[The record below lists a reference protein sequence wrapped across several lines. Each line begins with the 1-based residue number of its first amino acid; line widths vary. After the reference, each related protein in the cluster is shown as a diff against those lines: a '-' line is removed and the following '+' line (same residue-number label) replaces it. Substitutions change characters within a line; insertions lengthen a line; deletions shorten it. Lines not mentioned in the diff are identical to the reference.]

1 MIEGLAGRG
10 AIVTGAGQGIGRA
23 TAVLLARVGMAV
35 GCLDVNGGAAAAVA
49 SEIETAGGEAQA
61 LVADVVE
68 RDNVRRNIDD
78 YAARHG
84 LAVLVNNAMWIR
96 FEEIGSLS
104 EPYVDRMLAVG
115 VKGILWCTEAAL
127 THLARAAETDGDA
140 AIINVASA
148 AAFQGTPGRP
158 VYSAVKGAVVG
169 MTRELAVELGPRGVR
184 VNAVAPGPI
193 LTEGARETGMDPASP
208 LLARSI
214 ARTPLG
220 RLGTSEEVAQAIAL
234 LASPI
239 SRWITGQ
246 VVVVDGGRAV
256 SAL

>member
-23 TAVLLARVGMAV
+23 TAILLARADMTV
-35 GCLDVNGGAAAAVA
+35 GCLDVNGEAALAVA
-49 SEIETAGGEAQA
+49 SEIEMAGGQAQA
-61 LVADVVE
+61 LVADVAE
-68 RDNVRRNIDD
+68 RGNIHRHFDD
-78 YAARHG
+78 FAVRHG
-84 LAVLVNNAMWIR
+84 LSVVVNNAMWIR

-104 EPYVDRMLAVG
+104 EPHVDRMLAVG
-115 VKGILWCTEAAL
+115 IKGILWCTEAAL
-127 THLARAAETDGDA
+127 AHLASATENGGDA
-140 AIINVASA
+140 AIVNVASA

-169 MTRELAVELGPRGVR
+169 LTRELAVELGPRGIR

-220 RLGTSEEVAQAIAL
+220 RLGTADEVAQAIGL

-246 VVVVDGGRAV
+246 VIVVDGGRAV